1 VKVCAFPLAPI
12 ATLRRICVRV
22 TNGLDLVTGP
32 RRENCLADPEQG
44 SQKAYPPDGG
54 ADLDHLGNADQV
66 IAPDYAHEF
75 AQRID
80 GARVELIGRAGHLPH
95 IERPNQ
101 VSRVV
106 RDFIGG

>member
-1 VKVCAFPLAPI
+1 MIWSPVRTGKIVWPI
-12 ATLRRICVRV
+12 P
-22 TNGLDLVTGP
+22 NKGL
-32 RRENCLADPEQG
+32 
-44 SQKAYPPDGG
+44 KKHPPDGG

>member
-1 VKVCAFPLAPI
+1 
-12 ATLRRICVRV
+12 
-22 TNGLDLVTGP
+22 
-32 RRENCLADPEQG
+32 
-44 SQKAYPPDGG
+44 
-54 ADLDHLGNADQV
+54 V

>member
-1 VKVCAFPLAPI
+1 M
-12 ATLRRICVRV
+12 
-22 TNGLDLVTGP
+22 
-32 RRENCLADPEQG
+32 
-44 SQKAYPPDGG
+44 
-54 ADLDHLGNADQV
+54 

-80 GARVELIGRAGHLPH
+80 GARVELIGCAGHLPH

-106 RDFIGG
+106 RDFFDG